1 MIDDINTLIGKHII
15 VILSNQMRYTGKV
28 ISSDDT
34 SISIVD
40 KFDKSVYIVVSQV
53 CSIEEEMQ

>member
-1 MIDDINTLIGKHII
+1 MMIDDINTLVGKHII

-40 KFDKSVYIVVSQV
+40 KFGKSVYIVVSQV
-53 CSIEEEMQ
+53 CSIEEEQ